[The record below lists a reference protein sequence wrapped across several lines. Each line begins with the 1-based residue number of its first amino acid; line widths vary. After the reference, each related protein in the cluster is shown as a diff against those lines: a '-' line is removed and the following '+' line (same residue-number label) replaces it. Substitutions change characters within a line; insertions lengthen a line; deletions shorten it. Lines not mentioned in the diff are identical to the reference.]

1 MRRELLSELKELTPA
16 ERIEVV
22 EFLWDSIE
30 LENIAPITPEELD
43 EIERELAQH
52 RADPS
57 EGLPWNEVKAWL
69 WSRRK

>member
-22 EFLWDSIE
+22 EFLWDSLE
-30 LENIAPITPEELD
+30 LERIAPITPEELD
-43 EIERELAQH
+43 EIERELAEH
-52 RADPS
+52 RADPRD
-57 EGLPWNEVKAWL
+57 GLAWDEVKAWL

>member
-22 EFLWDSIE
+22 DFLWESLE
-30 LENIAPITPEELD
+30 LESIAPITPEELD
-43 EIERELAQH
+43 EIERVLAHH
-52 RADPS
+52 RVDPS
-57 EGLPWNEVKAWL
+57 DGPPWNEVKAWL

>member
-22 EFLWDSIE
+22 EFLCDSLE
-30 LENIAPITPEELD
+30 LEKLSPFTAEELD
-43 EIERELAQH
+43 EMERELAAH

-57 EGLPWNEVKAWL
+57 GSLPWEEVRAWL

>member
-22 EFLWDSIE
+22 EFLWDSLE
-30 LENIAPITPEELD
+30 LERIAPIAPEELD
-43 EIERELAQH
+43 EMERELAQH
-52 RADPS
+52 RANPRED
-57 EGLPWNEVKAWL
+57 LALDEVKAWL